1 MPPAF
6 LKQEKYMQGG
16 MGGNKEAVISSP
28 ELKKEI
34 ESLKKEISV
43 LLEKKKNI
51 QVEINNA
58 VAEELKKLTEAFEK
72 KKADLDI
79 DYEHRLNAIKVRE
92 DTVKSDKEYT
102 KSEFV
107 RLADERKKLNDDIS
121 EFGKKSS
128 DADSL
133 YIQALEIRNKNEA
146 YFSQET
152 KKIADITV
160 KIEKADALL
169 TERQKA
175 LDAKEIKLKE
185 EEEKLHVL
193 GKELVKAQSDI
204 KAEKNNLEREEARI
218 KELSNNAILKVT
230 EATTLKEQAQIEYD
244 KAKEAH
250 ARAVEEEQGTLADI
264 NKEKERQAKLS
275 ANLEELQKNLIEK
288 EKSIKEREK
297 VLALKDKEIDLKI
310 ATLKKLRG
318 EA

>member
-1 MPPAF
+1 
-6 LKQEKYMQGG
+6 MQGG

-107 RLADERKKLNDDIS
+107 RLADERKKLDDDIS
-121 EFGKKSS
+121 EFTKKSS
-128 DADSL
+128 DANSL